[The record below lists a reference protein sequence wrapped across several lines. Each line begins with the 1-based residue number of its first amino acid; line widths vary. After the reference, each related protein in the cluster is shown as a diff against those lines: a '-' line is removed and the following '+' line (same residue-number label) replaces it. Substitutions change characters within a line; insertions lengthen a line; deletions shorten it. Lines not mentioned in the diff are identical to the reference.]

1 MEGETFIVHA
11 ERLLSDVEGGKAAVP
26 CGAEPT
32 LSNPKPKTYLGRP
45 VSRTL
50 YHPGFL
56 CRHMLVFYI
65 VCALYESGL
74 INSL

>member
-32 LSNPKPKTYLGRP
+32 LPTLNRRP
-45 VSRTL
+45 IWGDL
-50 YHPGFL
+50 FLEHYHPGFL
-56 CRHMLVFYI
+56 CRHMLVFYT